1 MEDTGSGRGNSILK
15 IIRVKINSV
24 KETCLYVSDLE
35 KSRNFYHN
43 LLGLEEIGFVE
54 NRHIFFRAGNSV
66 LLCFIAEATIN
77 DTHLPQH
84 FGSGNQHLAFEVSLE
99 EYEKWKE
106 NISGLKIPVEHV
118 HEWPRGFQSFYFR
131 DPDGNL
137 LEIIQPGM
145 WD

>member
-1 MEDTGSGRGNSILK
+1 M
-15 IIRVKINSV
+15 KINSV

-43 LLGLEEIGFVE
+43 FLGLEVIGFIE
-54 NRHIFFRAGNSV
+54 NRHVFFRAGNSV
-66 LLCFIAEATIN
+66 LLCFIATATRN
-77 DTHLPQH
+77 DQHLPPH
-84 FGSGNQHLAFEVSLE
+84 DGSGNHHLAFEVPLE
-99 EYEKWKE
+99 EYEKWKQKILDSE
-106 NISGLKIPVEHV
+106 IPVEHI
-118 HEWPRGFQSFYFR
+118 HEWPKGFQSFYFR